1 MSVTFRVYDAA
12 LTNKV
17 YENFV
22 DRFSLYVPYPRNKRK
37 EYGNLYG
44 IFLGFS
50 FNERDII
57 KCCWEE
63 CKYGVKYHDLG
74 RKVKRETLPLH
85 VQKWVS
91 KLEKTYNDYL
101 KNATAE
107 NWEKWLY
114 A

>member
-12 LTNKV
+12 LTNKKFEHV
-17 YENFV
+17 P
-22 DRFSLYVPYPRNKRK
+22 DRFSLYVPYPRDKRK

-44 IFLGFS
+44 IYLGFS
-50 FNERDII
+50 FNEKFII
-57 KCCWEE
+57 KCCWDE
-63 CKYGVKYHDLG
+63 CKYGVKYYNLG
-74 RKVKRETLPLH
+74 RKISRETLPLH

-101 KNATAE
+101 KCSSAE
-107 NWEKWLY
+107 NWEKWLN